1 MMRKP
6 ARSFKWQWVL
16 LIALTAVSAKM
27 PAGQRILDQTVAVV
41 GDRAITAGEVEEQM
55 ALEDLDREWPVERS
69 PKRYREVVDRLIRL
83 RLVQREME
91 LAGFV
96 GASDEQVLQ
105 QMDSMRRQS
114 GGAERLQQE
123 LGNYGLSETILE
135 NFLRQQLD
143 FQIFVD
149 FRFRTG
155 LVIPREEVEAYYATE
170 YRAQLPSSSP
180 PPPLDQ
186 MYEDLEA
193 ELVERRVDP
202 LLNDWINRVRSQT
215 RIMIFER
222 QPASAETESP

>member
-1 MMRKP
+1 MMRKTACRFRWP
-6 ARSFKWQWVL
+6 WVL
-16 LIALTAVSAKM
+16 LIALPAVSVNM
-27 PAGQRILDQTVAVV
+27 PAGQRILDQTIAVV

-55 ALEDLDREWPVERS
+55 ALEDLDRERPSERS
-69 PKRYREVVDRLIRL
+69 PKRYREVVERLIRL

-96 GASDEQVLQ
+96 GATDEQVRQ
-105 QMDSMRRQS
+105 QIDSIRRQS
-114 GGAERLQQE
+114 GGAARLQQV
-123 LGNYGLSETILE
+123 LDNYGLSETILE
-135 NFLRQQLD
+135 NFLRQQLN
-143 FQIFVD
+143 FQLFVG

-170 YRAQLPSSSP
+170 YRSQLPASSAP
-180 PPPLDQ
+180 RPLDQ
-186 MYEDLEA
+186 VYEDLEA

-215 RIMIFER
+215 RIMIVER

>member
-1 MMRKP
+1 MMTKP
-6 ARSFKWQWVL
+6 ARRFRWSWVI
-16 LIALTAVSAKM
+16 LIALPAVSANM
-27 PAGQRILDQTVAVV
+27 PASQRILDQTVAVV

-55 ALEDLDREWPVERS
+55 ALEDLDRERPTERS
-69 PKRYREVVDRLIRL
+69 TERHREVVERLIRL

-96 GASDEQVLQ
+96 GATDEQVRQ
-105 QMDSMRRQS
+105 QMDVMRRQS
-114 GGAERLQQE
+114 GGAVQLQQA
-123 LGNYGLSETILE
+123 LANHGLSETILE

-143 FQIFVD
+143 FQLFVG

-170 YRAQLPSSSP
+170 YRSQLPASST
-180 PPPLDQ
+180 PPPLDRV
-186 MYEDLEA
+186 YEDLEA

-215 RIMIFER
+215 RIMIVER
-222 QPASAETESP
+222 PPTSAETESP

>member
-1 MMRKP
+1 MTRKP
-6 ARSFKWQWVL
+6 AHRFRWPWVI
-16 LIALTAVSAKM
+16 LIALSTVSANM

-55 ALEDLDREWPVERS
+55 ALEDLDRERPAERS
-69 PKRYREVVDRLIRL
+69 AERYREVVERLIRL

-96 GASDEQVLQ
+96 GATDEQVQQ
-105 QMDSMRRQS
+105 QMDVMRRQS
-114 GGAERLQQE
+114 GGTAQLQQA
-123 LGNYGLSETILE
+123 LANYGLSKMILE

-143 FQIFVD
+143 FQLFVG

-170 YRAQLPSSSP
+170 YRSQLPASSA
-180 PPPLDQ
+180 PPPLDRV
-186 MYEDLEA
+186 YEDLEA

-215 RIMIFER
+215 RIMIVER
-222 QPASAETESP
+222 QPTSAGTESP